1 MTYKMLVLDIDDTLL
16 NSQHEI
22 SPNTYKRLI
31 EFQEAGYHLVLAS
44 GRPTASMFQTAHDL
58 KLDQFNS
65 YMISFNGAVVTG
77 LAKRDELFSQ
87 RMSVKEQQEVVQYI
101 RDNDLVIVGY
111 TQDGIKVDRKN
122 DYSHIEGELTGLPVD
137 YDYDHF
143 NHLETPQLKLMGVGD
158 PAIVKNLESQLD
170 RSFGEDTNAV
180 TSKPYFLEFMHRLSS
195 KGSSL
200 LRLCDH
206 LGIDIS
212 EVIACGDGNNDLTMI
227 QTAGLGVA
235 MANATDTLKDAADY
249 ITASNDED
257 GIVQVIDKFFSTNEV
272 RTS

>member
-1 MTYKMLVLDIDDTLL
+1 MTYKMLVLDIDGTLL

-22 SPNTYKRLI
+22 SEKTLKRLL
-31 EFQEAGYHLVLAS
+31 EFQAAGNHLVLAS
-44 GRPTASMFQTAHDL
+44 GRPTASMFQTAHEL
-58 KLDQFNS
+58 KLAQYNS
-65 YMISFNGAVVTG
+65 HMISFNGAVVTG
-77 LAKRDELFSQ
+77 LANRVELFSQ
-87 RMSVKEQQEVVQYI
+87 RMNVKEQQEVVQYI

-111 TQDGIKVDRKN
+111 TPEGIKVDREN
-122 DYSHIEGELTGLPVD
+122 DYSHVEGELTGLPVD
-137 YDYDHF
+137 YDYEHF
-143 NHLETPQLKLMGVGD
+143 NHLDTPQLKLMGVGN
-158 PAIVKNLESQLD
+158 PAIVKRLESELD
-170 RSFGEDTNAV
+170 RSFGEETNAV
-180 TSKPYFLEFMHRLSS
+180 TSTPCFLEFMHRLST

-200 LRLCDH
+200 LRLCNH

-257 GIVQVIDKFFSTNEV
+257 GIVQVIDKFF
-272 RTS
+272 

>member
-1 MTYKMLVLDIDDTLL
+1 MAYKMLVLDIDDTLL

-22 SPNTYKRLI
+22 SETTFNRLLK
-31 EFQEAGYHLVLAS
+31 FQKAGNHLVLAS
-44 GRPTASMFQTAHDL
+44 GRPTASMFQTAYDL
-58 KLDQFNS
+58 KLDQHDS
-65 YMISFNGAVVTG
+65 HMISFNGAVVTG
-77 LAKRDELFSQ
+77 LAERDELFSQ
-87 RMSVKEQQEVVQYI
+87 RMNMAEQQEVVKYI

-111 TQDGIKVDRKN
+111 TEDGIKVDREN

-137 YDYDHF
+137 YDYEHF
-143 NHLETPQLKLMGVGD
+143 NHLSTPQLKLMGVGD
-158 PAIVKNLESQLD
+158 PVIVNRLENELG
-170 RSFGEDTNAV
+170 RTFAHETNAV
-180 TSKPYFLEFMHRLSS
+180 TSKPYFLEFMHEKSS

-235 MANATDTLKDAADY
+235 MANATETLKAAADY

-257 GIVQVIDKFFSTNEV
+257 GIVQVIDKFF
-272 RTS
+272 

>member
-1 MTYKMLVLDIDDTLL
+1 MAYKMLVLDIDDTLL

-22 SPNTYKRLI
+22 SETTFNRLL
-31 EFQEAGYHLVLAS
+31 EFQKAGNHLVLAS
-44 GRPTASMFQTAHDL
+44 GRPTASMFQTAYDL
-58 KLDQFNS
+58 KLDQHDS
-65 YMISFNGAVVTG
+65 HMISFNGAVVTG
-77 LAKRDELFSQ
+77 LAERDELFSQ
-87 RMSVKEQQEVVQYI
+87 RMNMAEQQEVVKYI

-111 TQDGIKVDRKN
+111 TEDGIKVDREN

-137 YDYDHF
+137 YDYEHF
-143 NHLETPQLKLMGVGD
+143 NHLSTPQLKLMGVAD
-158 PAIVKNLESQLD
+158 PVIVNRLENELGRTFAQ
-170 RSFGEDTNAV
+170 ETNAV
-180 TSKPYFLEFMHRLSS
+180 TSKPYFLEFMHEKSS

-235 MANATDTLKDAADY
+235 MANATETLKAAADY

-257 GIVQVIDKFFSTNEV
+257 GIVQVIDKFF
-272 RTS
+272 

>member
-22 SPNTYKRLI
+22 SETTFNRLM
-31 EFQEAGYHLVLAS
+31 EFQAAGNYLVLAS
-44 GRPTASMFQTAHDL
+44 GRPTASMLQTAQEL
-58 KLDQFNS
+58 KLDHYDS

-77 LAKRDELFSQ
+77 LAKREELFSQ
-87 RMSVKEQQEVVQYI
+87 RMNIQEQQAVVQYI

-111 TQDGIKVDRKN
+111 TEDGIKVDRPN
-122 DYSHIEGELTGLPVD
+122 DYSHIEGELTGLPFE
-137 YDYDHF
+137 YDANHF
-143 NHLETPQLKLMGVGD
+143 DDLETAQLKLMGVGD
-158 PAIVKNLESQLD
+158 PRIVKKLEAELN
-170 RSFGEDTNAV
+170 RTFGEETNAV

-206 LGIDIS
+206 LNIDIS

-235 MANATDTLKDAADY
+235 MANATDVLKEAADH

-257 GIVQVIDKFFSTNEV
+257 GIVQVIDQFF
-272 RTS
+272 